1 MSFIDEKTQQF
12 YDSLT
17 ERMAKAEERAESER
31 RSEMRNK
38 RIRQIGQVVRGLS
51 NLYWTV
57 RGAPSQEL
65 PTSPTTS
72 TQDDES
78 YERQQERMQDRLIRA
93 HESITKLRMT
103 NAKTESAINYNEN
116 RQANDKRRTDADI
129 ALKQSRQENETRKT
143 DADIEKRQAEAE
155 NLNAKG
161 RLAASQSELKNVEAG
176 IKRQE
181 AANLPAKQQQ
191 EAEVRKAR
199 AQQAWAAAQ
208 RQRNNKPK
216 KKTLKRRF

>member
-38 RIRQIGQVVRGLS
+38 RIRQIGQAVRGLS

-78 YERQQERMQDRLIRA
+78 YERQQERMQDRLMRA

-116 RQANDKRRTDADI
+116 HQANDKRRTDADV

>member
-38 RIRQIGQVVRGLS
+38 RIRQIGQAVRGLS

-57 RGAPSQEL
+57 RGAPCQEL
-65 PTSPTTS
+65 PTPPTTS

-78 YERQQERMQDRLIRA
+78 YERQQERMQDRLMRA

-116 RQANDKRRTDADI
+116 RQANDKRRTDADV

-208 RQRNNKPK
+208 RQRNKKPK

>member
-38 RIRQIGQVVRGLS
+38 RIRQIGQAVRSLS

-65 PTSPTTS
+65 PTPPTTS

-78 YERQQERMQDRLIRA
+78 YERQQERMQDRLMRT

-116 RQANDKRRTDADI
+116 HQANDKRRTDADV